1 MTYTIQ
7 ACSSIHEIGQANW
20 DACANPRLAN
30 PESLI
35 AFDPFVSFA
44 FLSALEDSG
53 SATAETGWAAQHLS
67 LVSDSGVVHGVVPMY
82 LKSHSQGE
90 YVFDYSWADAFE
102 RAGGRY
108 YPKLQ
113 VAVPFSP
120 VTGRRLLA
128 VDSPQRDEIE
138 QYLISGMMQLAEK
151 LGLSSVHVTF
161 AVNQQWQRLG
171 DAGFLQR
178 THNQFHWENDG
189 YTCFEDFLQQL
200 SAKKRKNI
208 RRERRDA
215 LANGVEI
222 EWLQGA
228 AIEEHHWDA
237 FYRFYVD
244 TGSRKWGSPY
254 LSRDFFSRI
263 SASMSDDILL
273 IMCRRE
279 GRYIGGA
286 INFIGS
292 ECLYGRNWGCL
303 EDHRFLHFEACY
315 YQAIE
320 YAISHGLSRVEA
332 GAQGQHKLAR
342 GYLPTHT
349 YSSHWL
355 ANQSFS
361 EAVGNF
367 LTEEN
372 RYVDE
377 EIDFL
382 QEHSPYRQSQP

>member
-1 MTYTIQ
+1 MTHIIH

-20 DACANPRLAN
+20 DACANPSLAN
-30 PESLI
+30 PDSLI
-35 AFDPFVSFA
+35 PFDPFVSFA

-53 SATAETGWAAQHLS
+53 SATPKTGWAPQHLS
-67 LVSDSGVVHGVVPMY
+67 LVADSGVVEGVVPLY
-82 LKSHSQGE
+82 LKGHSQGE
-90 YVFDYSWADAFE
+90 YVFDHSWADAFQ
-102 RAGGRY
+102 RAGGSY
-108 YPKLQ
+108 YPKLLA
-113 VAVPFSP
+113 AVPFSP
-120 VTGRRLLA
+120 VTGRRLLTREMTESEA
-128 VDSPQRDEIE
+128 LES
-138 QYLISGMMQLAEK
+138 YLISGLMQLAEK

-161 AVNQQWQRLG
+161 AAKSQWQRLG
-171 DAGFLQR
+171 HAGFLQR
-178 THNQFHWENDG
+178 THNQFHWENAG

-215 LANGVEI
+215 LADGVEI

-228 AIEEHHWDA
+228 EIEERHWDA

-254 LSRDFFSRI
+254 LTREFFSQVG
-263 SASMSDDILL
+263 ASMSDNILL
-273 IMCRRE
+273 ILCKRQN
-279 GRYIGGA
+279 RYIGGA
-286 INFIGS
+286 INFVGS
-292 ECLYGRNWGCL
+292 ECLYGRNWGCI
-303 EDHRFLHFEACY
+303 EDHRFLHFETCY

-320 YAISHGLSRVEA
+320 YAIDRGLARVEA

-349 YSSHWL
+349 YSAHWL

-361 EAVGNF
+361 AAVSQF
-367 LTEEN
+367 LIEEN
-372 RYVDE
+372 RYIDE

-382 QEHSPYRQSQP
+382 QEHSPFKHRQ

>member
-1 MTYTIQ
+1 MTHTIH

-20 DACANPRLAN
+20 DACANPSLAN
-30 PESLI
+30 PDSLI
-35 AFDPFVSFA
+35 PFDPFVSFA

-53 SATAETGWAAQHLS
+53 SATPKTGWAPQHLS
-67 LVSDSGVVHGVVPMY
+67 LVADSGVVEGVVPLY
-82 LKSHSQGE
+82 LKGHSQGE
-90 YVFDYSWADAFE
+90 YVFDHSWADAFQ
-102 RAGGRY
+102 RAGGSY
-108 YPKLQ
+108 YPKLLA
-113 VAVPFSP
+113 AVPFSP
-120 VTGRRLLA
+120 VTGRRLLTREMTESEA
-128 VDSPQRDEIE
+128 LES
-138 QYLISGMMQLAEK
+138 YLVSGLMQLAEK

-161 AVNQQWQRLG
+161 AAKSQWQRLG
-171 DAGFLQR
+171 HAGFLQR
-178 THNQFHWENDG
+178 THNQFHWENAG

-215 LANGVEI
+215 LADGVEI

-228 AIEEHHWDA
+228 EIEERHWDA

-254 LSRDFFSRI
+254 LTREFFSQVGV
-263 SASMSDDILL
+263 SMSDNILL
-273 IMCRRE
+273 ILCKRQN
-279 GRYIGGA
+279 RYIGGA
-286 INFIGS
+286 INFVGS
-292 ECLYGRNWGCL
+292 ECLYGRNWGCI
-303 EDHRFLHFEACY
+303 EDHRFLHFETCY

-320 YAISHGLSRVEA
+320 YAIARGLARVEA

-349 YSSHWL
+349 YSAHWL

-361 EAVGNF
+361 AAVSQF
-367 LTEEN
+367 LIEEN
-372 RYVDE
+372 RYIDE

-382 QEHSPYRQSQP
+382 QEHSPFKHRQ